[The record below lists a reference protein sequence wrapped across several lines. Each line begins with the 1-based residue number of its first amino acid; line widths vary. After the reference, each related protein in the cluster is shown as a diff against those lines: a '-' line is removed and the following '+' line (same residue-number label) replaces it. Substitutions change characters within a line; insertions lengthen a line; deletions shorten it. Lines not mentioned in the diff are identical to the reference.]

1 MSYPYPYFT
10 KTAPLRESYGRWET
24 RSQHGQVLAKTST
37 VAVVETREESGEKGN
52 RSLLEPL
59 RVLCSTQALSIRMI
73 CISLFLFE
81 SLKQNFHIGLFPQRK
96 FPYSLEFPHWLNS
109 KQIKSCSRDTGISN
123 HALFIGLRTD
133 GSPPVKITPFDHTS
147 P

>member
-1 MSYPYPYFT
+1 MES
-10 KTAPLRESYGRWET
+10 REI
-24 RSQHGQVLAKTST
+24 V
-37 VAVVETREESGEKGN
+37 

-59 RVLCSTQALSIRMI
+59 RVLCSPQALSIRMI

-96 FPYSLEFPHWLNS
+96 FPYYLEFPLWLNS
-109 KQIKSCSRDTGISN
+109 KQIKSCIRDTGISN

-133 GSPPVKITPFDHTS
+133 GSPRMKITPLDHTS